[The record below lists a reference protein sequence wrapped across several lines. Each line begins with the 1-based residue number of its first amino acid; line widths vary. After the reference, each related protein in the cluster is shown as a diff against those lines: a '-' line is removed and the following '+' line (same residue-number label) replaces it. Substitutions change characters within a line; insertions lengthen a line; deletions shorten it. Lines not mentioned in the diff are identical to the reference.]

1 MKNETE
7 QPWLEAGYEI
17 FSKDGPAGLK
27 VEHIARKVGISKSS
41 FYHLFVDVEIFQ
53 EKLLEYHLKRA
64 KEMSDQSEGCKEI
77 VPDIL
82 NLFLENKI
90 PLLFNRQLCIHRN
103 SQLFQSYSEKATAI
117 VEHTY
122 FEKWVDLLGL
132 QTQKHIAKNILKIYT
147 DNFFLRISEETLT
160 YEWLLSLLEEI
171 KILVKD
177 IKKQ

>member
-7 QPWLEAGYEI
+7 QPWLETGYEI

-41 FYHLFVDVEIFQ
+41 FYHLFVEIEIFQ
-53 EKLLEYHLKRA
+53 EKLLEYHLEQA
-64 KEMSDQSEGCKEI
+64 KLISEQSKNCVAV

-82 NLFLENKI
+82 NLFIENKKV
-90 PLLFNRQLCIHRN
+90 LLFNRQLCINRN
-103 SQLFQSYSEKATAI
+103 NKLFQSYSDKCILI

-122 FEKWVDLLGL
+122 FDKWVVLLGL
-132 QTQKHIAKNILKIYT
+132 QTQQHIAKNILKIYT

-160 YEWLLSLLEEI
+160 YDWLLGLLDEI
-171 KILVKD
+171 KVLVND
-177 IKKQ
+177 IKK

>member
-7 QPWLEAGYEI
+7 QPWLEAGYDI

-27 VEHIARKVGISKSS
+27 VEHLARKVGISKSS

-53 EKLLEYHLKRA
+53 EKLLEYHIKRA
-64 KEMSDQSEGCKEI
+64 KEMSDQSQKCQNI
-77 VPDIL
+77 APDIL
-82 NLFLENKI
+82 NLFLEKKTT
-90 PLLFNRQLCIHRN
+90 LFFNRQLYIHRN
-103 SQLFQSYSEKATAI
+103 NQLFQTYSEKATAI

-122 FEKWVDLLGL
+122 FDKWVDLLGL
-132 QTQKHIAKNILKIYT
+132 QSQKHIAKNILKIYT

-160 YEWLLSLLEEI
+160 YEWLQSLLEEI
-171 KILVKD
+171 KILVNE